1 MANYDTLNPE
11 QKKAVKHV
19 DGPLLILAGAGS
31 GKTRVITHR
40 ISYLIEE
47 KDVAPWNILAIT
59 FTNKAAKEMKER
71 VEVLLEDTAMDTWVG
86 TFHRLCLYILRSNV
100 QYIGYEKNFTIY
112 DTDDQKTLMKEV
124 LKYLNLDPKK
134 YKEKTFLNEIS
145 RAKDELITP
154 EQMLTISKGGKD
166 YSKELYAKA
175 YIEYQKRLHDNNA
188 FDFDDLIMK
197 TVELFK
203 HNPEVLERYQKRF
216 KYIMVDE
223 YQDTNTAQFELIKLL
238 ARESHNLCVVGDDDQ
253 SIYKFRGANIYNI
266 LNFEKDFP
274 EAKVIRLE
282 QNYRSTGNI
291 LSAANEVIVH
301 NEGRKS
307 KKLWTD
313 AKDGSPVFYNRYEN
327 GFEEAQGIADAI
339 EDEIKNEGRSYNDFA
354 ILYRTNSQS
363 RMIEEKLV
371 TKGIPYKIVGG
382 INFYQRKE
390 IKDILAYLHTIN
402 HGNDDIS
409 VKRILNVPKRG
420 IGAASADKIQNYASE
435 NGLRFYE
442 ALKEAENIPGLG
454 KTSRKI
460 STFVEQI
467 ENVKELL
474 SEPEYSLT
482 DLYDNVIRIF
492 EYADYIRE
500 ESEDEIKAQERLDN
514 MEELRNRIVTFEKE
528 AEEIATLDDFLSDVS
543 LVADID
549 SLDESASQV
558 CLMTLHAA
566 KGLEFPCVFIC
577 GMENGIFPSYLS
589 QDNPDEIEEERRL
602 CYVGITRAKEHLYLS
617 CAKSRMLHGET
628 RLNSPS
634 MFIREIPRYLL
645 KSTVSADFLARKN
658 TVQTTQNNPF
668 KSAENMKTSGTTG
681 GIKSLENNPFIS
693 KGFPGFSSSPKKMS
707 MTNGFPEKKDA
718 PKPFA
723 PLSYKTGDSVE
734 HQKFGK
740 GTVLSIEKGARDN
753 IVTVDFETAGQK
765 KMQAGFANLKK
776 L

>member
-11 QKKAVKHV
+11 QKKAVEHV
-19 DGPLLILAGAGS
+19 DGPLLLLAGAGS

-47 KDVAPWNILAIT
+47 IGVSPWNILAIT

-71 VEVLLEDTAMDTWVG
+71 VEALLDDTAMDTWVG
-86 TFHRLCLYILRSNV
+86 TFHRLCLYILRSNIES
-100 QYIGYEKNFTIY
+100 IGFEKNFTIY
-112 DTDDQKTLMKEV
+112 DTDDQKTLMKEII
-124 LKYLNLDPKK
+124 KYFNLDPKK
-134 YKEKTFLNEIS
+134 YKEKTILNEIS
-145 RAKDELITP
+145 RAKDELISP
-154 EQMLTISKGGKD
+154 EKMLANVSNGKD
-166 YSKELYAKA
+166 YVKKVYAKA
-175 YIEYQKRLHDNNA
+175 YMEYQKRLHANNA

-197 TVELFK
+197 TVELFRQ
-203 HNPEVLERYQKRF
+203 NPEILEKYQKRF

-238 ARESHNLCVVGDDDQ
+238 AKKSHNLCVVGDDDQ

-307 KKLWTD
+307 KKLWTK
-313 AKDGSPVFYNRYEN
+313 AKDGSPVFYTRYET
-327 GFEEAQGIADAI
+327 GFEEAQGICEII
-339 EDEIKNEGRSYNDFA
+339 EKEIKDEGRSYNDFA

-363 RMIEEKLV
+363 RLIEEKLV
-371 TKGIPYKIVGG
+371 TMGIPYKIVGG

-390 IKDILAYLHTIN
+390 IKDILAYLRTIN
-402 HGNDDIS
+402 RGSDSVS

-420 IGAASADKIQNYASE
+420 IGAVTVDKVQIYADE
-435 NGLRFYE
+435 NGLTFYE
-442 ALKEAENIPGLG
+442 ALKEAKNIPGIG
-454 KTSRKI
+454 KVSDRIK
-460 STFVEQI
+460 TFTDNVESI
-467 ENVKELL
+467 KARL
-474 SEPEYSLT
+474 SDPEYSLA
-482 DLYDNVIRIF
+482 DLYDNIINIF
-492 EYADYIRE
+492 EYADYIRD
-500 ESEDEIKAQERLDN
+500 ESEDEIKAQERIDN
-514 MEELRNRIVTFEKE
+514 MEELRNRMIAFERD
-528 AEEIATLDDFLSDVS
+528 AEEIATLDEFLSDVA

-577 GMENGIFPSYLS
+577 GMEGGIFPSYLS
-589 QDNPDEIEEERRL
+589 MESPDEIEEERRL

-617 CAKSRMLHGET
+617 CARSRMMHGET
-628 RLNSPS
+628 RLNRPS
-634 MFIREIPRYLL
+634 MFIEEIPRYLL
-645 KSTVSADFLARKN
+645 KSTISKN
-658 TVQTTQNNPF
+658 FSTGSRNFTAKDNF
-668 KSAENMKTSGTTG
+668 SKSGTGQKSTGAAG
-681 GIKSLENNPFIS
+681 GIKSLENNPYIK
-693 KGFPGFSSSPKKMS
+693 KGFNLFSGISSEPI
-707 MTNGFPEKKDA
+707 NRQDA

-723 PLSYKTGDSVE
+723 SLSYKKGDTVE

-740 GTVLSIEKGARDN
+740 GIVLSIEKGARDN
-753 IVTVDFETAGQK
+753 IVTVEFENAGQK